1 MAAMASM
8 ASNSNSR
15 IALAGFLLASLT
27 PIHAWS
33 GDWKFTP
40 SVSLNE
46 RYSDNIGLSSTNPEA
61 SFTTEIRPGF
71 LLSSKGGR
79 GQFSVDY
86 GLQGLIYSHDS
97 AANTVNNQ
105 LSATLKSDWLDDR
118 FFIDAD
124 ARITQ
129 QNTNTTGPTGTGNYN
144 LTNNRS
150 ETRSASFAPSWKSR
164 FGNRANLEARWQ
176 ITFADSDNAALS
188 GATGNNLS
196 LGLSSGS
203 EFNRIPWNL
212 DYRMQTSDG
221 TTNGNRNSSI
231 SGGLG
236 YIVSPKTRLN
246 LTVGSDS
253 NNGTTSSFNQA
264 SGMYWNLGVN
274 WAPTNRTSLSATAGK
289 RYNGSSYGLNFAHR
303 TRKTTWALRYSEV
316 VSDPYALAS
325 STAVVDEYL
334 CNNGIERV
342 AAGASAPTSANCGG
356 TPPRLLNSG
365 LTLYLPQA
373 VNGFNLNKTWSGT
386 ATYKTGKSL
395 FSIILDKSRR
405 ELLATN
411 DSDDIYSLAGSWNF
425 RFGPRLS
432 STLSMTS
439 AHADTATSQ
448 SDDWSLAGSL
458 VYQLSRQATGLLE
471 LRRVERDSGSTS
483 GAYKE
488 NSVSA
493 RLNMSF

>member
-33 GDWKFTP
+33 GNWEFTP

-46 RYSDNIGLSSTNPEA
+46 RYSDNIALSSTNPEA
-61 SFTTEIRPGF
+61 SFLTEIRPGF
-71 LLSSKGGR
+71 LLSSQGGR
-79 GQFSVDY
+79 GRFSVDY
-86 GLQGLIYSHDS
+86 GLQGLLYSHDS

-129 QNTNTTGPTGTGNYN
+129 QNTNTTGRTGTGNYN

-150 ETRSASFAPSWKSR
+150 ETRAASFAPSWKSR
-164 FGNRANLEARWQ
+164 FGNRANLDARWQ

-188 GATGNNLS
+188 SATGNNMS
-196 LGLSSGS
+196 LGLASGS

-221 TTNGNRNSSI
+221 TTNGNRNSSL
-231 SGGLG
+231 SGSLG

-289 RYNGSSYGLNFAHR
+289 RYNGNSYALNLTHR
-303 TRKTTWALRYSEV
+303 TRKTTWALRYSED
-316 VSDPYALAS
+316 VSDAFALVS
-325 STAVVDEYL
+325 SAAVVDVYQ
-334 CNNGIERV
+334 CNGVRV
-342 AAGASAPTSANCGG
+342 AVVAGASAPTCDSGA
-356 TPPRLLNSG
+356 PLLLLRGYNATLRQPVNS
-365 LTLYLPQA
+365 
-373 VNGFNLNKTWSGT
+373 FNLNKTWSGT

-405 ELLATN
+405 ELLASN
-411 DSDDIYSLAGSWNF
+411 DSDDTYSLAGSWNF

-439 AHADTATSQ
+439 AHAETATTQ

-458 VYQLSRQATGLLE
+458 AYQLSRQSTGLLE